1 MKTLTQSV
9 MVGATWL
16 SLASPVL
23 AETAVR
29 QDDSNMLV
37 WLFLGACA
45 LIILMQLI
53 PVITM
58 TFGLVKGA
66 IGAKKVEVAPATSK
80 YRK

>member
-1 MKTLTQSV
+1 MKNLKCSV
-9 MVGATWL
+9 MVGAIWL
-16 SLASPVL
+16 SLVSSAL
-23 AETAVR
+23 AETSVR

-58 TFGLVKGA
+58 TFGLIKGA
-66 IGAKKVEVAPATSK
+66 IGSKKAEVAPATSK
-80 YRK
+80 YRE

>member
-1 MKTLTQSV
+1 MKTLTRSAV
-9 MVGATWL
+9 VGAIWL
-16 SLASPVL
+16 SLVTPVL
-23 AETAVR
+23 AEAGVR

-37 WLFLGACA
+37 WMFLGACA

-58 TFGLVKGA
+58 TFGLIKGA